1 MGILTMLKGVVNVSI
16 ENGMGEAAFGRR
28 SAYDFHYKK
37 ATNQHQ
43 LNFVIFS
50 RLIECTPFT
59 QRAAPFSMT
68 TTGRWYSQSITRV
81 TSAR

>member
-1 MGILTMLKGVVNVSI
+1 MEILTMLKGAVNVSI

-59 QRAAPFSMT
+59 QRGAPFSMT
-68 TTGRWYSQSITRV
+68 TTGKLYSQSITRV